1 MLTALATVGF
11 LTALSFIGGALLGLI
26 SSETP
31 RLEAAM
37 QYKDNSRVAA
47 DSVSSRAAR
56 VVATKRKTS
65 SEAATRAA
73 KLSLASR
80 LAGNLY

>member
-11 LTALSFIGGALLGLI
+11 LTALSFVGGALLGLI

-37 QYKDNSRVAA
+37 QYKDNSRVAV

-65 SEAATRAA
+65 SGGAKPKRAA
-73 KLSLASR
+73 KTPSIPQASR
-80 LAGNLY
+80 

>member
-11 LTALSFIGGALLGLI
+11 LTALSFVGGALLGLI

-37 QYKDNSRVAA
+37 QYKDNSRVAV
-47 DSVSSRAAR
+47 DSVSLRAAK
-56 VVATKRKTS
+56 VAKRKTS
-65 SEAATRAA
+65 SEASKRAA
-73 KLSLASR
+73 KTP
-80 LAGNLY
+80 GG